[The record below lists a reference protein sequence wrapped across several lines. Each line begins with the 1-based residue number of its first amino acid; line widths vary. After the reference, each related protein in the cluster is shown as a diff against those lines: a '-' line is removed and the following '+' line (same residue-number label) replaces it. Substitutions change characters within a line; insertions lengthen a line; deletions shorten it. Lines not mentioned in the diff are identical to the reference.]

1 MILRRSALA
10 AVLLLLAVPVT
21 AHAHPGPY
29 TPPSLGTTSAE
40 STSGDYAT
48 DVYSD
53 PWDFENDEDVPP
65 QMLIGTEGS
74 NSISRS
80 GGQLVVS
87 SRLGTNIKLVR
98 SWGLELPW
106 GRNGNRN
113 PVDAGVYN
121 RFSVQM
127 CLTHGVWMAVHFWR
141 ADGREGFLSFEGL
154 NGCHQ
159 YTLDLTNTQAF
170 SDGYRNAWTGDIV
183 RFDMFRGGI
192 ITPGVPQPPPE
203 MTIDITIDWA
213 RLHRSNAS
221 ATPPSGVPIPKL
233 ISPSEEGGTDYATA
247 NGNAWDFNGPDD
259 VLAYHDING
268 LNYSVPGEAS
278 GSSIRNDSYIEFPLR
293 TPLVPDRYHRATVE
307 VCYGGAM
314 SFANAPGG
322 GMNARFA
329 WYPAGGP
336 WSETQ
341 DIIIYPGCNR
351 MTIDLS
357 TLPPIAVNDENTAFK
372 RGWRGQKIERLRFD
386 LNEDPG
392 TRSFTIRDL
401 RLADD
406 AALTTTYDIKFQDMA
421 SASGTT
427 ADLYVTFDQNTFN
440 GEKVRSN
447 IPVTPNVENTLTWD
461 GTDLSGA
468 PLPNGTYWVYMVMK
482 NTAGNGSAFATG
494 PLRIQRA
501 QSLTP
506 TQYVPLAPARILD
519 TRDGTGGNITPLGW
533 GATTE
538 LDVRGVGG
546 LPRTGVTAVVLN
558 VTAVTP
564 ATEGFLTVYP
574 ADQPRPSAS
583 NLNFVA
589 GQIVPNLVTVRVGD
603 DGKIAIFNFAGPVD
617 VVADVAGYYTD
628 QPVSGGRFNAVS
640 PTRLLDTRDGTGR
653 GGNTAPVGPGGSI
666 ELQVQGAGPVPAGAT
681 AVALNVTV
689 DVPTGYSFVTV
700 WPTGQPLP
708 TASNL
713 NFVPGLTVA
722 NMVIAKV
729 GAGGK
734 VSLFNLTGNVHVIA
748 DVVGYFASTGSQF
761 VPVVPQRIVDTRDGT
776 GGRLGHLG
784 FGEQF
789 AVNVAGSPWVPAGS
803 PAAVFNVTSTESTAQ
818 SYITAW
824 PHGEARPTAGSTLN
838 PRPGVAV
845 PNQAYL
851 KLGTGGM
858 LDIFNFVGYTH
869 VVVDVFGY
877 MVDDNS

>member
-1 MILRRSALA
+1 MIVRRSALF
-10 AVLLLLAVPVT
+10 AVLLVLVVPTT
-21 AHAHPGPY
+21 ALAHPGPV
-29 TPPSLGTTSAE
+29 TPPSLGTTSTQ

-53 PWDFENDEDVPP
+53 PWDFNNDEDVPP

-80 GGQLVVS
+80 SGQLSVS

-113 PVDAGVYN
+113 PVDANVYN
-121 RFSVQM
+121 RFSANFCV
-127 CLTHGVWMAVHFWR
+127 THSVWMAVHFWR
-141 ADGREGFLSFEGL
+141 ADGREGFLAFQAR
-154 NGCHQ
+154 GCNT
-159 YTLDLTNTQAF
+159 YTLDLTNTAAF
-170 SDGYRNAWTGDIV
+170 SPGYQNAWTGDVV
-183 RFDMFRGGI
+183 RFDMYRGGI
-192 ITPGVPQPPPE
+192 INDSGPSALPE
-203 MTIDITIDWA
+203 QNITITLDWA
-213 RLHRSNAS
+213 RLYRAGAS
-221 ATPPSGVPIPKL
+221 STPPSGLPVPQL
-233 ISPSEEGGTDYATA
+233 LSPSEEGGTDYATA

-259 VLAYHDING
+259 VLATHDLTG
-268 LNYSVPGEAS
+268 LTFSGGEAS
-278 GSSIRNDSYIEFPLR
+278 GTTIRNDSYIELPLR

-329 WYPAGGP
+329 WYPVGGP

-357 TLPPIAVNDENTAFK
+357 TLPPVAVNDENTVFK
-372 RGWRGQKIERLRFD
+372 RGWRGQNISRLRFD

-392 TRSFTIRDL
+392 NRSFTIRDL

-406 AALTTTYDIKFQDMA
+406 AALTTSYDIKFIDNA
-421 SASGTT
+421 AASGTT

-440 GEKVRSN
+440 GQKVRSN
-447 IPVTPNVENTLTWD
+447 LPVASGVNTFTWD
-461 GTDLSGA
+461 GTDLAGD

-482 NTAGNGSAFATG
+482 NSSGNGSAFATG

-501 QSLTP
+501 QTLTP

-519 TRDGTGGNITPLGW
+519 TRNGTGGNITPLGW

-564 ATEGFLTVYP
+564 VTEGFLTVFP

-589 GQIVPNLVTVRVGD
+589 GQVVPNLVTVRVGD

-617 VVADVAGYYTD
+617 VVADVAGYYTTD
-628 QPVSGGRFNAVS
+628 EPVAGGRFNAVS

-666 ELQVQGAGPVPAGAT
+666 ELQVLGAGPVPADAT

-689 DVPTGYSFVTV
+689 DAPTGSSFLTV
-700 WPTGQPLP
+700 WPTGQSLP

-713 NFVPGLTVA
+713 NFVRGLTVA

-734 VSLFNLTGNVHVIA
+734 VSLFNLTGTVHVIA
-748 DVVGYFASTGSQF
+748 DVVGYFADTGSRF
-761 VPVVPQRIVDTRDGT
+761 VPVVPKRIVDTRDGT

-789 AVNVAGSPWVPAGS
+789 AVTVAGTSPVPADS
-803 PAAVFNVTSTESTAQ
+803 PAAVFNVTTTESTAQ
-818 SYITAW
+818 SYLTAW
-824 PHGEARPTAGSTLN
+824 PHGEPRPTAGSTLN
-838 PRPGVAV
+838 PRPGGAV

-858 LDIFNFVGYTH
+858 LDIFNFAGYTH

-877 MVDDNS
+877 MVDDVP